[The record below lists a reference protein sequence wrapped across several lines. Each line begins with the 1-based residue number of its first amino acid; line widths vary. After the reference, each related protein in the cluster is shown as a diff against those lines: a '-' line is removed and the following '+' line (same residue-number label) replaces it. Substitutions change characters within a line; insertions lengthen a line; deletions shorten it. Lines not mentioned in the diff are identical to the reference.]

1 MIRTQVQSTNPGGVA
16 MKAGE
21 DDDDEID
28 EREEMIDDSAKVTI
42 NDD

>member
-1 MIRTQVQSTNPGGVA
+1 